1 MTVQTVQIMQPVRS
15 KQSRALYA
23 PALAANSETVHDS
36 VVRGRQHMM
45 LGCRCV
51 GNGAYSCKCAKKKD
65 NNCQTHDGLGLL
77 RPLDTEGETRL
88 RTLLKART
96 RLADELTKPRLKLDN
111 VQDRRLDYVTLSAI
125 DESLRRICAFDKDPV
140 DCGTDTMKYCNW
152 IESIHASNAHN
163 SVQVSAEKMEEASRL
178 CTLARELGNHG
189 PSMQETGGK
198 MHKDEPTVRAELR
211 KKALDSLTQGDKL
224 TWGTDPHYEYKSR
237 TSVDLRSHPA
247 VLACGSDTERADA
260 MAACFAQVLA
270 DRRHNIVS
278 PMLAQE
284 MTRTLMAS
292 VGLCPDATDAPT
304 GIPTIKQT
312 PKYAPEQVQELL
324 AADLR
329 PRWRRALG
337 MQTMTLHPV
346 LQLTELAAPD
356 WSRDAAEQTAKKA
369 ELESVA
375 RTGYTAKKLYEE
387 LRMAMDANTQRR
399 NERGQLIN

>member
-1 MTVQTVQIMQPVRS
+1 M
-15 KQSRALYA
+15 
-23 PALAANSETVHDS
+23 
-36 VVRGRQHMM
+36 VRGRQQIRLGFHCGCGGCCKRPNTPG
-45 LGCRCV
+45 GCRC
-51 GNGAYSCKCAKKKD
+51 GCECEDCKQHRNWSGTSSDARS
-65 NNCQTHDGLGLL
+65 LL
-77 RPLDTEGETRL
+77 CLNTEGETRL

-96 RLADELTKPRLKLDN
+96 RLAAELVKPRLKLDS

-125 DESLRRICAFDKDPV
+125 DESLRRICAFEKDPP

-152 IESIHASNAHN
+152 IESIHATNAHN
-163 SVQVSAEKMEEASRL
+163 SVQVSAEKLEEANRL
-178 CTLARELGNHG
+178 CTLARELGDHG
-189 PSMQETGGK
+189 PSMQSMQTMQETGGE
-198 MHKDEPTVRAELR
+198 MHKDEATVRAELR
-211 KKALDSLTQGDKL
+211 KKALDLLTQGDKL

-292 VGLCPDATDAPT
+292 VGITSEISVPRYTSEALL
-304 GIPTIKQT
+304 
-312 PKYAPEQVQELL
+312 ELL
-324 AADLR
+324 DADSHA
-329 PRWRRALG
+329 RWRRALG

-346 LQLTELAAPD
+346 LQLTELAELTELAAPD
-356 WSRDAAEQTAKKA
+356 WSREAAEQTAKKA
-369 ELESVA
+369 ELEKLESVA

-387 LRMAMDANTQRR
+387 LRMAMDANTQKR
-399 NERGQLIN
+399 NERGELIKLMN

>member
-1 MTVQTVQIMQPVRS
+1 MTVQTVQTMQS

-36 VVRGRQHMM
+36 VVRGRQQMR
-45 LGCRCV
+45 LGCRCRCV
-51 GNGAYSCKCAKKKD
+51 GNCACNCECAKKKD
-65 NNCQTHDGLGLL
+65 NEDNDRPTHDGLGLL

-140 DCGTDTMKYCNW
+140 DCGTDTMQYCNW

-163 SVQVSAEKMEEASRL
+163 SVQVSAEKLEEASRL

-198 MHKDEPTVRAELR
+198 NEPTVHAVLR

-224 TWGTDPHYEYKSR
+224 TWATDPHYEYKSR

-247 VLACGSDTERADA
+247 VLACGSDKERADA
-260 MAACFAQVLA
+260 MEACFAQVLA

-292 VGLCPDATDAPT
+292 VGMKTDNWVPRYT
-304 GIPTIKQT
+304 SEKLL
-312 PKYAPEQVQELL
+312 ELL
-324 AADLR
+324 DADSHA
-329 PRWRRALG
+329 RWRRALG

-346 LQLTELAAPD
+346 LQLAELTKLAAPD
-356 WSRDAAEQTAKKA
+356 WSREAAEQK

-387 LRMAMDANTQRR
+387 LRMAMDANTQKR
-399 NERGQLIN
+399 NERGELIN

>member
-1 MTVQTVQIMQPVRS
+1 
-15 KQSRALYA
+15 
-23 PALAANSETVHDS
+23 
-36 VVRGRQHMM
+36 
-45 LGCRCV
+45 
-51 GNGAYSCKCAKKKD
+51 
-65 NNCQTHDGLGLL
+65 
-77 RPLDTEGETRL
+77 
-88 RTLLKART
+88 
-96 RLADELTKPRLKLDN
+96 
-111 VQDRRLDYVTLSAI
+111 
-125 DESLRRICAFDKDPV
+125 
-140 DCGTDTMKYCNW
+140 
-152 IESIHASNAHN
+152 
-163 SVQVSAEKMEEASRL
+163 MEEANKL
-178 CTLARELGNHG
+178 CTLARELGDNG
-189 PSMQETGGK
+189 PSMQETSGAN
-198 MHKDEPTVRAELR
+198 EPTVRAVLR

-224 TWGTDPHYEYKSR
+224 TWGTDPHYEYKSK

-292 VGLCPDATDAPT
+292 VGLCPDATDAPA

-337 MQTMTLHPV
+337 MQTMALHPV
-346 LQLTELAAPD
+346 LQLKELAAPD
-356 WSRDAAEQTAKKA
+356 WSREAAEQK

-387 LRMAMDANTQRR
+387 LRMAMDANTQKR
-399 NERGQLIN
+399 NERGELIKLIN